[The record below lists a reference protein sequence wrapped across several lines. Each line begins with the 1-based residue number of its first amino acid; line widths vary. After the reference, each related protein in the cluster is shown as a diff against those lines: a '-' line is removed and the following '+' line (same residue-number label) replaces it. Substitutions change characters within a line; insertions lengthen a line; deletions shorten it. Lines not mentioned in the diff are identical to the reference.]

1 MLENEIIILVEGIRE
16 GFFSIVAAITSNMPM
31 LIEGTLDT
39 LYMTFVSTIF
49 AYMLAFPLGIA
60 LVITKKDGLRPM
72 GFLNRNLDVV
82 VNIGRSIPFLI
93 LLIAVIPLTTL
104 IAGKSYGSTATI
116 VPLVIAAT
124 PFIARL
130 IESSLQEVDHGVI
143 EAAQSMGASLSTIV
157 LKVLIPEAKSSLIVG
172 GTIAIGTILSYSA
185 SAGVVGGGG
194 LGDIAIRYG
203 YYRYQ
208 TDIMV
213 ITVILL
219 IILVQ
224 VLQMIGMKIASKTDK
239 RII

>member
-1 MLENEIIILVEGIRE
+1 MLANETV
-16 GFFSIVAAITSNMPM
+16 VM
-31 LIEGTLDT
+31 LMEGTMDT

-49 AYMLAFPLGIA
+49 AYLFALPIGIA
-60 LVITKKDGLRPM
+60 LVVTKKDGLHPM
-72 GFLNRNLDVV
+72 GFINKFLDVV
-82 VNIGRSIPFLI
+82 VNIGRSVPFLI
-93 LLIAVIPLTTL
+93 LLIAVIPLTKV

-116 VPLVIAAT
+116 VPLVIAST

-157 LKVLIPEAKSSLIVG
+157 FKVLIPEAKTSLIVG
-172 GTIAIGTILSYSA
+172 ATIAIGTILSYSA
-185 SAGVVGGGG
+185 MAGVVGGGG

-203 YYRYQ
+203 YNRYQ
-208 TDIMV
+208 YDIMLM
-213 ITVILL
+213 TVILL

-239 RII
+239 RTI